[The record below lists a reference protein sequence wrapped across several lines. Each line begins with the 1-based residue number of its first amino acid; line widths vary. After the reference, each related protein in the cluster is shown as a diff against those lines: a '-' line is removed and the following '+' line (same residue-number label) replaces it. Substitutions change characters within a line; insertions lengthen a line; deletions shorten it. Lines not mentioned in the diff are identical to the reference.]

1 MDDIST
7 RSILTRS
14 GTKEASASRSG
25 HFTYQEDF
33 GTTEKTTR
41 HSTTRKEKDKKAH
54 KRDKKDKKNKKDRDS
69 SHKNKTPRTP
79 RTVSY
84 GFDDFETTDFDV
96 DALSPRKEKKQ
107 LSFYEAKL
115 KPIAQTSNA
124 EIQCDP
130 TDLLRN
136 STLMNTVNVYN
147 PSSILLATASHLNS
161 ENTLRDLNQITGYT
175 MINQAFTDILRV
187 NINFVKNFLSAQRSM
202 YEQQINTI
210 QPKPRD
216 Y

>member
-1 MDDIST
+1 MDDF
-7 RSILTRS
+7 
-14 GTKEASASRSG
+14 E
-25 HFTYQEDF
+25 
-33 GTTEKTTR
+33 TERTTR
-41 HSTTRKEKDKKAH
+41 HSTTRAKKEEKKSKTDKKQ
-54 KRDKKDKKNKKDRDS
+54 S
-69 SHKNKTPRTP
+69 VLTPRTP

-96 DALSPRKEKKQ
+96 DAMTPRREKKQ
-107 LSFYEAKL
+107 LSFFEAKV
-115 KPIAQTSNA
+115 KPVATSNA

-136 STLMNTVNVYN
+136 HSLLNTVNVYN

-161 ENTLRDLNQITGYT
+161 ENTLRDLNQITGYQ
-175 MINQAFTDILRV
+175 MINQTFNDILKV

-202 YEQQINTI
+202 YEQQISTI
-210 QPKPRD
+210 QPKPRE